1 MSALSFP
8 LCVTA
13 LTLVL
18 GGQIFAGQA
27 VARDYGQQGAV
38 WPVIEPDL
46 ARGIGERISALI
58 AERGPAAPPVA
69 LIVQPRARRP
79 LAALLRLRAP
89 NCQVMSISEL
99 PPSQPIEVISVVG
112 GEAPPQPARPELP
125 IPEGLAA

>member
-1 MSALSFP
+1 MKALSFP

-46 ARGIGERISALI
+46 LQQIHARLQHLSLI
-58 AERGPAAPPVA
+58 H
-69 LIVQPRARRP
+69 
-79 LAALLRLRAP
+79 
-89 NCQVMSISEL
+89 ISE
-99 PPSQPIEVISVVG
+99 PT
-112 GEAPPQPARPELP
+112 RPY
-125 IPEGLAA
+125 

>member
-46 ARGIGERISALI
+46 LAAYASNLFGITC
-58 AERGPAAPPVA
+58 VA
-69 LIVQPRARRP
+69 LVKIRHVRP
-79 LAALLRLRAP
+79 FKR
-89 NCQVMSISEL
+89 EL
-99 PPSQPIEVISVVG
+99 IIE
-112 GEAPPQPARPELP
+112 AQA
-125 IPEGLAA
+125 EGKLTS